1 VEGNH
6 GRKVIGALLLLVVAA
21 GFELELVWLFLGGG
35 VLFLAWLGFVLLGP
49 ES

>member
-1 VEGNH
+1 VEGSS
-6 GRKVIGALLLLVVAA
+6 GRKAIGAVLLLAVAA
-21 GFELELVWLFLGGG
+21 GFELELVWLFLGAG

>member
-1 VEGNH
+1 MQGNH
-6 GRKVIGALLLLVVAA
+6 GRKVVGALLLLAVAA

-35 VLFLAWLGFVLLGP
+35 VLFLGWLGFMLLGP